1 MFCDAAKKFK
11 NKSKVSQGKQ
21 CCEPLEIEQLKV
33 DPFKENIAG
42 KGCLQLSSIFFSINS
57 RNNEKF
63 NVI

>member
-42 KGCLQLSSIFFSINS
+42 KGCLQLSSIFFFY
-57 RNNEKF
+57 KF
-63 NVI
+63 